1 MILGDRCLSWFKTIR
16 EYIGRLVRPSLKS
29 KKGLLIVSYNA
40 THQGSQRVIV
50 WLPILK
56 EIIFFSND
64 LYIQS
69 ESVLLV
75 YLVLPPLT
83 LDRVNWSWNP
93 FSGMVVLF
101 SWPDD
106 CKTEGERKKLTFWF
120 TKIWEESSVN
130 QNIHSTFS
138 LLSCSHLAIYKALSY
153 LKKILTS
160 LSFT

>member
-83 LDRVNWSWNP
+83 LDRVN
-93 FSGMVVLF
+93 
-101 SWPDD
+101 
-106 CKTEGERKKLTFWF
+106 
-120 TKIWEESSVN
+120 
-130 QNIHSTFS
+130 
-138 LLSCSHLAIYKALSY
+138 
-153 LKKILTS
+153 
-160 LSFT
+160 